1 MPQGKG
7 TYGSQVGR
15 PPKRSALYQ
24 KSSGR
29 PGTDSP
35 LHKATKAPVVSS
47 ARTKA
52 DASLVHA
59 GQELGK
65 SYIPGAID
73 YSIKTRYIDPDN
85 DDKKKKRDIDETGAD
100 KGSESRSKWNK
111 RKAKSSKKL
120 EKKKNRGAEDIP
132 QDWNDPGIAINDGS
146 STDSAFTQRNNKTLK
161 RIYRNAIPGGSVRKN
176 LIKKGFDPK
185 K

>member
-1 MPQGKG
+1 MAFKMN
-7 TYGSQVGR
+7 
-15 PPKRSALYQ
+15 
-24 KSSGR
+24 
-29 PGTDSP
+29 SP

-73 YSIKTRYIDPDN
+73 YSIETRNIDFDDS
-85 DDKKKKRDIDETGAD
+85 DDKKNKKKKGGKRRKKAD
-100 KGSESRSKWNK
+100 KKVTLKNYNK
-111 RKAKSSKKL
+111 
-120 EKKKNRGAEDIP
+120 EKNRGADDLP
-132 QDWNDPGIAINDGS
+132 QYNEGIIDESGNE
-146 STDSAFTQRNNKTLK
+146 SAFTQRNNKTLK
-161 RIYRNAIPGGSVRKN
+161 RIYRNAIPGGSVQKN